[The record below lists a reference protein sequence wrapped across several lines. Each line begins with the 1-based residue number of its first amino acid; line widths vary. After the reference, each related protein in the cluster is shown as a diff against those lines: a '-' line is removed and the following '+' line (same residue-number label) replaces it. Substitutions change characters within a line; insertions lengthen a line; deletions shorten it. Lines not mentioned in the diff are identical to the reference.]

1 MPPSEM
7 RALLEKVKMVVN
19 GDMWVTWSAA
29 AAYAW
34 SAEEPVGAGC
44 SVEVWELGLMEEN
57 SLWTSS
63 AAFDVQRC
71 RVRKG
76 GGGVLVWG
84 EVMGGELGP
93 AAAGTEAW
101 TGEAALGSPV

>member
-71 RVRKG
+71 RERKG
-76 GGGVLVWG
+76 GGGV
-84 EVMGGELGP
+84 
-93 AAAGTEAW
+93 AAGTEAS